1 MRQRAAEGSLPVKL
15 GQHLPELPSLELLL
29 AHLFLSPACDIKEG
43 LVTEARLLLATQEQ
57 MPPIRM
63 PGARLAE
70 RSPPLGYHRTD
81 HHGSVTWG
89 QSRGA
94 RGRVP
99 SGQKGACSGGG
110 RAAKQGIGTQSGRN
124 VEVRQPCVS

>member
-15 GQHLPELPSLELLL
+15 GQHLPELPSLELLF

-70 RSPPLGYHRTD
+70 RSPPLDTTALTTTVLSH
-81 HHGSVTWG
+81 
-89 QSRGA
+89 
-94 RGRVP
+94 
-99 SGQKGACSGGG
+99 GG
-110 RAAKQGIGTQSGRN
+110 RAEVPGAVFQAGRRGH
-124 VEVRQPCVS
+124 VVVGEGQPSKE